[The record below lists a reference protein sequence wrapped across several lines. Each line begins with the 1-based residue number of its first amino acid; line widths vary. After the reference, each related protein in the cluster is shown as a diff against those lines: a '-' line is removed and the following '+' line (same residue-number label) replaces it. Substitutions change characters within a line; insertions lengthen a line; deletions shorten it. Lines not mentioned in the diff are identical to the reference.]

1 MGPKR
6 EEEMIAITLKLVTH
20 EEQQNLK
27 VKMPKGVNMSK
38 VKERVEAEFDI
49 PTEEQI
55 ILFRGKYIAKRYMTQ
70 KENAFQPLNMPDLEE
85 IVSEAGEGGLQMT
98 VIHHPFRLENF
109 MKEEEVEEG
118 DYDVKLRQ
126 SGASLLHRAVRRC
139 EISVVQELLVKEAFT
154 RANARDRAGQT
165 ALHAACTAWQ
175 RESAQIIL
183 DSDKFE
189 AVYKKD
195 MDGRT
200 ALHYVAC
207 WGDLEVAKSILAHP
221 KIGRRHIHM
230 EDIFGHS
237 PLALATECGH
247 VKVVE
252 AMNETLA
259 SKGEDDE
266 PPPADEEPSRP
277 SSPVAGKAMEEDEEE
292 AIAAIEEKPA

>member
-27 VKMPKGVNMSK
+27 VKMPKGVKMSK

-85 IVSEAGEGGLQMT
+85 IVSEAGEDGLQMT

-207 WGDLEVAKSILAHP
+207 LGGLG
-221 KIGRRHIHM
+221 GR
-230 EDIFGHS
+230 
-237 PLALATECGH
+237 
-247 VKVVE
+247 KVDPS
-252 AMNETLA
+252 A
-259 SKGEDDE
+259 SKDRAQAHSHGGHLWAQSIGPRDRVRSRQGGGGDE
-266 PPPADEEPSRP
+266 RDLGLQGR
-277 SSPVAGKAMEEDEEE
+277 G
-292 AIAAIEEKPA
+292 

>member
-1 MGPKR
+1 
-6 EEEMIAITLKLVTH
+6 
-20 EEQQNLK
+20 
-27 VKMPKGVNMSK
+27 
-38 VKERVEAEFDI
+38 
-49 PTEEQI
+49 
-55 ILFRGKYIAKRYMTQ
+55 
-70 KENAFQPLNMPDLEE
+70 
-85 IVSEAGEGGLQMT
+85 
-98 VIHHPFRLENF
+98 
-109 MKEEEVEEG
+109 
-118 DYDVKLRQ
+118 
-126 SGASLLHRAVRRC
+126 
-139 EISVVQELLVKEAFT
+139 
-154 RANARDRAGQT
+154 
-165 ALHAACTAWQ
+165 
-175 RESAQIIL
+175 
-183 DSDKFE
+183 
-189 AVYKKD
+189 

-259 SKGEDDE
+259 SKGEDE

-277 SSPVAGKAMEEDEEE
+277 SSPVAGKAMEEDDEE